1 MIHTVNN
8 ILKPVIAKIKRE
20 TEATGKPETSTL
32 LDLAERLVACAWTLQ
47 TYNPF
52 YTLEERDEAKQILKK
67 YGLEKLGNC
76 SPRYRERVLNQIDAA
91 KKLVLKENRERVL
104 KQIDSEKK
112 KLEAKNV
119 VCV

>member
-8 ILKPVIAKIKRE
+8 ILKPVIFKIKRE

-76 SPRYRERVLNQIDAA
+76 SPRYRDD
-91 KKLVLKENRERVL
+91 VL
-104 KQIDSEKK
+104 KQIDEAK
-112 KLEAKNV
+112 KLETEKRRERVLSKINEAEEAKRV